1 MKHHLFRTFLLVA
14 LSFAS
19 TVYAVTLGQ
28 PRLVSFLGQPL
39 EVEIEL
45 IGLEPD
51 QQQDLNLRIA
61 NDRHFEHLGVLR
73 TGFLDALTFDV
84 VQSDGRWMVRVRT
97 RKPVSEPYLDFPLQ
111 VSWAGGQLI
120 KRYTLLLEPSA
131 RTQPTLGRSKS
142 RVTLDA
148 THPPMAKASDSYGP
162 IRRGEILT
170 AIAQKLKPVGT
181 TTWQMSIVLYRA
193 NPHAFTDGNINKLRV
208 GSILT
213 IPGRDVIERLDNPS
227 AISAFAAETT
237 RWLVRNASSP
247 KSAAAPA
254 DDAQLHVLADNDTT
268 NAYHDGGLYQQ
279 LLVTMEDVETHR
291 ITNDSVE
298 TRMAR
303 MEAQLAGMQMLIERK
318 DAQIAATKSEATAR
332 RAIPAEQTAAP
343 LQTSN
348 MPPTTRPWYAGH
360 LWVTWVALGLIVLMT
375 LLVMR
380 NRSYIQAEDAYVAEL
395 PEAGSNG
402 APPRPQIE
410 HTPPIA
416 QVWEAEEGLDR
427 PQGQRTYESAEPDVP
442 AYGAAEKEAYHVDIL
457 PPRDEVPDREDA
469 PHPKPGHTDEWMSE
483 FDEVELASWV
493 AELDEDIEQTGEQE
507 GYNDTVE
514 LLDDQLDHSGDEP
527 IQLDD
532 DIPSFLTELDDPLS
546 AEVPALASIP
556 APIELGSTNDT
567 VGDAGLSD
575 HVDSVTGTD
584 EDEDFSLSL
593 DLARAYLEIGD
604 QEGAEEI
611 LKRALAGAPD
621 PEPRRQMEELLT
633 QIG

>member
-14 LSFAS
+14 LSFSS
-19 TVYAVTLGQ
+19 TAYAVTLGQ
-28 PRLVSFLGQPL
+28 SRVISFLGQPL
-39 EVEIEL
+39 EAEIDL

-51 QQQDLNLRIA
+51 QQEDLNLRIA
-61 NDRHFEHLGVLR
+61 NDSHFERLGVLR
-73 TGFLDALTFDV
+73 TEFLDALTFDV

-111 VSWAGGQLI
+111 ASWAGGQLI

-131 RTQPTLGRSKS
+131 HKQPTLGTRRS

-162 IRRGEILT
+162 VRRGEILT
-170 AIAQKLKPVGT
+170 AVAQKLKPVGT

-237 RWLVRNASSP
+237 RWLVRIASTP

-268 NAYHDGGLYQQ
+268 NAYHEGGLYQQ

-332 RAIPAEQTAAP
+332 RAIPAAQTAAP
-343 LQTSN
+343 LQISN
-348 MPPTTRPWYAGH
+348 MLPTTRPWYAGY

-380 NRSYIQAEDAYVAEL
+380 SRSYIQAEDVYVAEL

-427 PQGQRTYESAEPDVP
+427 PRGQRAYESAEPDVP
-442 AYGAAEKEAYHVDIL
+442 AYGAAEKEAHHVDNL

-469 PHPKPGHTDEWMSE
+469 LHPKPGPTAEWMSE

-493 AELDEDIEQTGEQE
+493 AELDEDIEQAGEQE
-507 GYNDTVE
+507 AYNNKIE
-514 LLDDQLDHSGDEP
+514 LLDDQPDHSDDEP

-532 DIPSFLTELDDPLS
+532 GIPSFLTELDDPLS

-567 VGDAGLSD
+567 DGDAGLSG
-575 HVDSVTGTD
+575 HVDSVSGTD
-584 EDEDFSLSL
+584 DEDFSLSL

-621 PEPRRQMEELLT
+621 PEPRRQMEDLLT